1 MIPVSDFLTIFYI
14 YFPGLPT
21 YGQAACKPTSEAA
34 ADNYSVPIG
43 KRWSICLNLTDA
55 DQQADY
61 IYLKNGNG
69 TRLMKLRKGETGNGT
84 CYNEASGCQKYYSL
98 SHFGKGVIEVI
109 IRVLSKSMQGPYE
122 LYSYCKW
129 TDHNCNRGG
138 PIKAFS
144 LFIEDEQNLTERT
157 KGSNTTSEDIP
168 SVKGCAMNIWLG
180 KLTFLP
186 IVPVLWQFF

>member
-1 MIPVSDFLTIFYI
+1 MASGLPTTIIGLSVVMCTFV
-14 YFPGLPT
+14 GLPT

-109 IRVLSKSMQGPYE
+109 IKVLSKSMQGPYE

-144 LFIEDEQNLTERT
+144 LFIE
-157 KGSNTTSEDIP
+157 
-168 SVKGCAMNIWLG
+168 G